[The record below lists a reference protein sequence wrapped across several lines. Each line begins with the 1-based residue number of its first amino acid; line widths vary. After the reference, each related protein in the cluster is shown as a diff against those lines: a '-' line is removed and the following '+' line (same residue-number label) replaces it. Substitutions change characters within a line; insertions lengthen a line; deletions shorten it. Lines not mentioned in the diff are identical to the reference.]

1 MNKKINNY
9 IIFGYTKILLNAILL
24 FICLGVILNLFEE
37 IEFFKNTDAH
47 LILPLILTFSYIPNL
62 VFINLMPF
70 IIFLSAMY
78 YFISIKQKN
87 NELLTLKVF
96 GYSNLKI
103 ISIVSVVAFLFGLS
117 ILVII
122 NPITSNMVKFY
133 EQTKSNYS
141 RDTDHLVTINRNGVW
156 IKETQQNKLIL
167 INAQRLENNFLIDVS
182 LDILS
187 EDHVLLKELKQK
199 RLTYLKI
206 FGN

>member
-1 MNKKINNY
+1 
-9 IIFGYTKILLNAILL
+9 
-24 FICLGVILNLFEE
+24 
-37 IEFFKNTDAH
+37 
-47 LILPLILTFSYIPNL
+47 
-62 VFINLMPF
+62 MPF

-103 ISIVSVVAFLFGLS
+103 ISIVSIVAFLFGLL